1 MYLTLGIY
9 SGTSVC
15 ATAEYLVFW
24 KGIETRGAIMS
35 NIILASAGSRQC
47 STEAGGIRGTPYSAL
62 AGENLAHF
70 ENTHAVRSSFF
81 DLGHGSEFRL
91 DKNSKGTLSSLDK
104 GSQEEHA

>member
-47 STEAGGIRGTPYSAL
+47 STEAGGIRG
-62 AGENLAHF
+62 
-70 ENTHAVRSSFF
+70 VCIRM
-81 DLGHGSEFRL
+81 
-91 DKNSKGTLSSLDK
+91 
-104 GSQEEHA
+104 Q